1 MSNLVGVRFKAL
13 SKIYDFDAQSI
24 EVKKGDQVIV
34 EVDKGIGLGEVVKKY
49 DEGYKPGHDGKLK
62 RVVRVADKVDFERL
76 EHNKE
81 KESGALKVCKDLVTK
96 YSLKMKLVNVE
107 YLFDS
112 SKAIFNFIADDRV
125 DFRRL
130 VKDLAARLHTRIEM
144 RQIGVRDEARL
155 IGAVGPC
162 GRALC
167 CSSFLSSFAPVTVKM
182 AKEQGLVLNPQK
194 ISGICGRLMCCLAYE
209 HEGGKSGKNNKGGKP
224 NKNAKPNQG
233 GGCGSGGCGNGGGC
247 AGGTG
252 AGALVPAQ
260 TKET

>member
-13 SKIYDFDAQSI
+13 SKIYDFDGQKV
-24 EVKKGDQVIV
+24 ELKKGDKVIV
-34 EVDKGIGLGEVVKKY
+34 EVDKGIGMAEVVKKH
-49 DEGYKPGHDGKLK
+49 DDSYKPSHEEKLK

-76 EHNKE
+76 EHNKD
-81 KESGALKVCKDLVTK
+81 KEAGALKTCKDLVKK
-96 YSLKMKLVNVE
+96 YSLEMKLVNVE

-112 SKAIFNFIADDRV
+112 SKAIFNFIAEDRV

-130 VKDLAARLHTRIEM
+130 VKDLAGRLHTRIEM

-167 CSSFLSSFAPVTVKM
+167 CSSFLTNFAPVTVKM

-209 HEGGKSGKNNKGGKP
+209 YEGGKSKKGNP
-224 NKNAKPNQG
+224 NKG
-233 GGCGSGGCGNGGGC
+233 GGCGSGGQCGCPNKQ
-247 AGGTG
+247 
-252 AGALVPAQ
+252 AQ
-260 TKET
+260 TNKNSNAATNNNRTGKLN